1 MSITLA
7 KSSSVETKPLRL
19 LIVGDDP
26 RDAQVYLRCLDTS
39 GIAFQADA
47 ALTQEDFVRKLREL
61 PADVVLSNY
70 LMRGWTGME
79 VLARVSEICPGVPL
93 IIVSETPGDELAAE
107 CLKRGVSDYVWKD
120 QLSRLPI
127 ALLRAQKESSL
138 RTADRRACEARYR
151 SLVENVACGVC
162 GISMDGTILHANSS
176 LARMLGYDSPEEV
189 LAAGNAALFFRH
201 SCVRDE
207 VFAQYRQD
215 DRADCTVEWQRKD
228 GRTITVRT
236 VGWRTRDPQRG
247 NDYIEVIVEN
257 VTERFT
263 LEKQLIQAQ
272 KLRSIGQL
280 ASGIAHE
287 INTPT
292 QYVGDNVR
300 FLKDSFEDILA
311 VLRGNDELLTA
322 SRDGRVGAE
331 LIRRLEGT
339 RERADLDYL
348 MAEIPVAIQHTLE
361 GIERISRIV
370 RAMKE
375 FAHPGREEKVSA
387 DLNQVIDTTVTVARN
402 EWKYVADMV
411 TNLDRTLPAVFCHPA
426 EIGQVILNVVINAAH
441 AIEDVV
447 KQGRASKGVI
457 TIATRRRDGWAEI
470 CISDTGSGIP
480 EGIRHR
486 IFDPFF
492 TTKELGRG
500 TGQGLAICYP
510 VIVEKHGGRISFDSE
525 VGRGTSFTID
535 LPLGEQAG
543 LL

>member
-1 MSITLA
+1 M
-7 KSSSVETKPLRL
+7 VEH
-19 LIVGDDP
+19 
-26 RDAQVYLRCLDTS
+26 TS
-39 GIAFQADA
+39 THGTVEASGETNMGRPDGTRA
-47 ALTQEDFVRKLREL
+47 LRE
-61 PADVVLSNY
+61 A
-70 LMRGWTGME
+70 E
-79 VLARVSEICPGVPL
+79 QVLATLPTILIGLSQELRITRWNLMAGKVFTHSAEEVCGKLIDSVTINWDWDRVRQSLERCRADGTSVRLDDLPFTRPNGKEGVLGLTINP
-93 IIVSETPGDELAAE
+93 
-107 CLKRGVSDYVWKD
+107 
-120 QLSRLPI
+120 
-127 ALLRAQKESSL
+127 LLRDGDVFL
-138 RTADRRACEARYR
+138 GFTIIGAD
-151 SLVENVACGVC
+151 
-162 GISMDGTILHANSS
+162 I
-176 LARMLGYDSPEEV
+176 
-189 LAAGNAALFFRH
+189 
-201 SCVRDE
+201 
-207 VFAQYRQD
+207 
-215 DRADCTVEWQRKD
+215 
-228 GRTITVRT
+228 
-236 VGWRTRDPQRG
+236 
-247 NDYIEVIVEN
+247 
-257 VTERFT
+257 TERKM